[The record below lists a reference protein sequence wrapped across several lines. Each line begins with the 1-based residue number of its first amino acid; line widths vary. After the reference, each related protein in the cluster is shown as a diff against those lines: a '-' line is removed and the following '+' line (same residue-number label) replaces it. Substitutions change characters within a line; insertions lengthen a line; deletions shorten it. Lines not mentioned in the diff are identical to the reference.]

1 MKSSRKP
8 FLFLFVLCACLCLF
22 LCSACASGVEE
33 DEDGGVWDFNN
44 NTYTDPYGNVH
55 EITPEGVQE
64 DDSGNNGGNGTV
76 ENPDGSITVITPDQD
91 SNVQQ
96 NPDGSIEVGSG
107 QIQGPEDSN
116 DAPRAPLTGA
126 EWQAVLNSNA
136 ARNGSETPTV
146 WTDPATGTSCAVEVV
161 YMGIGRSLVKLG
173 GQKVF
178 VNTVDLK
185 WETTAP
191 EDKVLAVISAPKG
204 GYAWMRKQPNT
215 KKTNPKLC
223 QARTDAVVRVISTG
237 KHWTLV
243 HYDPENIRAYV
254 QTGSLEFFANDHTDF
269 EGGYMTYKGRTS
281 GKVTV
286 SVRSRDK
293 GCRNLGDYN
302 IGTPVTVFDI
312 LDNWVEVDAC
322 GFHARIK
329 TEFVTLAKDL
339 YTAGTD

>member
-1 MKSSRKP
+1 MKSSKP
-8 FLFLFVLCACLCLF
+8 LFFLLLLFSCLCL
-22 LCSACASGVEE
+22 LVCSACASGVEE

-64 DDSGNNGGNGTV
+64 DNSDNGGNGTV

-96 NPDGSIEVGSG
+96 NPDGSIEVESG
-107 QIQGPEDSN
+107 QIQSKDDNETY
-116 DAPRAPLTGA
+116 RAPLTGA

-146 WTDPATGTSCAVEVV
+146 WVDPANGTSCVVKVV
-161 YMGIGRSLVKLG
+161 YMGIGRSMVKMG
-173 GQKVF
+173 GQNVM

-191 EDKVLAVISAPKG
+191 EDKVLAVIQAPKD
-204 GYAWMRKQPNT
+204 GYAWLRKQPNT
-215 KKTNPKLC
+215 KITNPKLC
-223 QARTDAVVRVISTG
+223 QARTDSVVRVISAG

-243 HYDPENIRAYV
+243 HYDAEDIRAYV
-254 QTGSLEFFANDHTDF
+254 KTGSLEFFSNDHTDF
-269 EGGYMTYKGRTS
+269 EGAYMTYKGRTS

-293 GCRNLGDYN
+293 GRRTLGEYK
-302 IGTPVTVFDI
+302 IGTPITVFDDI
-312 LDNWVEVDAC
+312 DGWAEVDAC
-322 GFHARIK
+322 GFHARVQSEYI
-329 TEFVTLAKDL
+329 TLAKDL
-339 YTAGTD
+339 YTAAD